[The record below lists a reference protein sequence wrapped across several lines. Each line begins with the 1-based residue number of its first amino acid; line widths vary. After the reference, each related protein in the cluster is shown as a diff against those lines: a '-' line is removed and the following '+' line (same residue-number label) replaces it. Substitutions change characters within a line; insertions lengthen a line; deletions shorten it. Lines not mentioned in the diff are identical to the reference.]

1 MGFTASGSD
10 SSLFIYQRG
19 KEATY
24 LLVYIDDIIL
34 TASTS
39 SLLRHIIKKLCHAFA
54 IKDLGALNFFLG
66 VQVCHDANG
75 FFLNQAQ

>member
-10 SSLFIYQRG
+10 SSLFVYQRG
-19 KEATY
+19 KEAMY
-24 LLVYIDDIIL
+24 LLVYVDNIIL

-39 SLLRHIIKKLCHAFA
+39 SLSRHIMKKLGHAFA
-54 IKDLGALNFFLG
+54 IKDLSALNFFLG